1 VPAFV
6 RALLWIAFIVVPGGV
21 FLLPLLLGDAAL
33 RRKKLDAQSLP
44 RVLAKLESAPA
55 HPIPVSPG

>member
-33 RRKKLDAQSLP
+33 RRKKVDAST
-44 RVLAKLESAPA
+44 VAANVAPA
-55 HPIPVSPG
+55 SAHPVPVSTR